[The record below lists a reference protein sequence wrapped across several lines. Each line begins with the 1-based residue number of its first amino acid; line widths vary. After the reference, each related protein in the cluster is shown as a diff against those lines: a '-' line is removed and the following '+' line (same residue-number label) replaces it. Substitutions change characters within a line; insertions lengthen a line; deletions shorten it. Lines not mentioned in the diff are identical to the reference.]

1 MSKLPLCLEQLNVTR
16 FFILFFWSLDLM
28 EVAGFILWLKR
39 ETNKEVER
47 EESEMNKKKLSTVG
61 FEVKIK
67 KCDVGLGEL

>member
-1 MSKLPLCLEQLNVTR
+1 MSPVFL
-16 FFILFFWSLDLM
+16 FFFFWSLDLM

-61 FEVKIK
+61 FEVKNK

>member
-1 MSKLPLCLEQLNVTR
+1 
-16 FFILFFWSLDLM
+16 M

-61 FEVKIK
+61 FEVKNK